1 MANYASQLYDSCR
14 RLDKGRVTYNMSIC
28 AVEPVTAKR
37 CNSFTTTHH
46 CLLIAWSSSIVNSLY
61 HSFLSS
67 PGMLSTPLSSTSAS
81 LKRWGQSSFASSRS
95 PNGFM
100 RDLIG
105 LGNAGFHRIAIH
117 LKCSG
122 NVPKAASHFNRE
134 LRKIGIVAIADDFFA
149 ITQERHLMLYWASA
163 SDPEGRSCWARSRYL
178 INSEG
183 VGQDTGANFEARCGA
198 SECDTTIASK
208 LRDTRTKL
216 FNWSLR
222 TAASRAAQTVASS
235 SFSFSSSISVSSFQ
249 RLS

>member
-1 MANYASQLYDSCR
+1 MTLAPNPRTTLQASSQFHRHTILTDG
-14 RLDKGRVTYNMSIC
+14 KNMSIC

-122 NVPKAASHFNRE
+122 NVPKAASHFNP
-134 LRKIGIVAIADDFFA
+134 